1 MTSPAQ
7 QLLRKVADLN
17 YIHTKGD
24 ETYQLERKKVTR
36 LPLYTKPIN
45 ENVNTRFGRLDINEL
60 LIKNPEDTFLI
71 KVTGNS
77 MIKAGINTGDILVVD
92 RSLEAVNGNIV
103 VATIND
109 ELLVKRL
116 RENEEGTELCSE
128 NENFP
133 NIKISQ
139 DDKFNIWG
147 VVKSVIKS
155 I

>member
-7 QLLRKVADLN
+7 QLLRNVANLK
-17 YIHTKGD
+17 YIHTRSD
-24 ETYQLERKKVTR
+24 ETFQAERKKVTR
-36 LPLYTKPIN
+36 LPLYTRPVN
-45 ENVNTRFGRLDINEL
+45 ENVNTKFSKLDLNEL
-60 LIKNPEDTFLI
+60 LIKHPEDTFLI
-71 KVTGNS
+71 KVSGNS
-77 MIKAGINTGDILVVD
+77 MIRAGINTGDILVVD
-92 RSLEAVNGNIV
+92 RAIEANNGNVV

-116 RENEEGTELCSE
+116 RISEEGTELCSE

-133 NIKISQ
+133 NIKISSE
-139 DDKFNIWG
+139 DKFNIWG